1 MGLKKNEKKM
11 MHHLK
16 MKDTLLFQTETVQF
30 QANEGYVLSGIR
42 YVPNQT

>member
-1 MGLKKNEKKM
+1 

-16 MKDTLLFQTETVQF
+16 MKDALLFKTETVQF
-30 QANEGYVLSGIR
+30 HAHDGYVLSGIR